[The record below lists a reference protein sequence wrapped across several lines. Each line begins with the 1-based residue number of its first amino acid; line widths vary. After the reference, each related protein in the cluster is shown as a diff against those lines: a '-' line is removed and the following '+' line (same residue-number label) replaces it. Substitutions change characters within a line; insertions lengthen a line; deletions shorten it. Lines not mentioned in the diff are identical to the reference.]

1 MANIATVEKL
11 YNIKWREQLNGEKTV
26 QTVQKKCVVNSK
38 AFTSSCQL
46 INADYYQS
54 APYS

>member
-26 QTVQKKCVVNSK
+26 QTVQKKMCCK
-38 AFTSSCQL
+38 
-46 INADYYQS
+46 
-54 APYS
+54 